1 MSLKDKIFAID
12 DIKKEVIEVETW
24 GNISIEVRSM
34 TGLQRANL
42 LNSAM
47 DDQGNT
53 KLEVLHSGTI
63 IACCYDPETGDK
75 IFDDS
80 DAERLM
86 EKGSAAINDLAT
98 KAMALSGLTPEAV
111 KDAEKN
117 S

>member
-12 DIKKEVIEVETW
+12 DIKKEVIEIETW
-24 GNISIEVRSM
+24 NNVKIEVRSM

-47 DDQGNT
+47 DEQGNT
-53 KLEVLHSGTI
+53 MLEILHSGTI
-63 IACCYDPETGDK
+63 IACCYDPETGEK
-75 IFDDS
+75 VFDDS
-80 DAERLM
+80 DSERLM

-98 KAMALSGLTPEAV
+98 KAMTLSGLTPEAV
-111 KDAEKN
+111 KDSEKN